1 MRLIMLN
8 LGVDIVA
15 IDRIQSILSSDKG
28 LRFMKKIF
36 SDQEIAESE
45 NKGDKSQY
53 FSGRFAAKEAF
64 SKAIGTG
71 ISRGINFD
79 EIIKY
84 LELIGSRKT
93 IGRIV
98 ALR

>member
-1 MRLIMLN
+1 MLN

-45 NKGDKSQY
+45 NLN
-53 FSGRFAAKEAF
+53 FSGSNF
-64 SKAIGTG
+64 SI
-71 ISRGINFD
+71 INYCFF
-79 EIIKY
+79 
-84 LELIGSRKT
+84 S
-93 IGRIV
+93 
-98 ALR
+98 

>member
-1 MRLIMLN
+1 LN
-8 LGVDIVA
+8 DDKEYLETRMKI
-15 IDRIQSILSSDKG
+15 IFDRYL
-28 LRFMKKIF
+28 
-36 SDQEIAESE
+36 
-45 NKGDKSQY
+45 NKTIKPVY
-53 FSGRFAAKEAF
+53 E
-64 SKAIGTG
+64 T
-71 ISRGINFD
+71 INFD

>member
-1 MRLIMLN
+1 MLN

-45 NKGDKSQY
+45 I
-53 FSGRFAAKEAF
+53 KE
-64 SKAIGTG
+64 
-71 ISRGINFD
+71 INHSIFLED
-79 EIIKY
+79 LQLKKQLKKHCPLTICQLIIPLNLFKF
-84 LELIGSRKT
+84 
-93 IGRIV
+93 
-98 ALR
+98 

>member
-1 MRLIMLN
+1 MGDFMIIFENDDKDYLETRMKIIFDRYLN
-8 LGVDIVA
+8 KTIKPVY
-15 IDRIQSILSSDKG
+15 
-28 LRFMKKIF
+28 
-36 SDQEIAESE
+36 E
-45 NKGDKSQY
+45 
-53 FSGRFAAKEAF
+53 
-64 SKAIGTG
+64 T
-71 ISRGINFD
+71 INFD

>member
-1 MRLIMLN
+1 MISFEIDDKEYLETRMKIIFDRYLN
-8 LGVDIVA
+8 KTIKPVY
-15 IDRIQSILSSDKG
+15 
-28 LRFMKKIF
+28 
-36 SDQEIAESE
+36 E
-45 NKGDKSQY
+45 
-53 FSGRFAAKEAF
+53 
-64 SKAIGTG
+64 T
-71 ISRGINFD
+71 INFD